1 MKQVSVVK
9 GERPTK
15 SFEEVWK
22 LIEEVRSDPECMRA
36 LRKLIKYHTS

>member
-9 GERPTK
+9 GGM

-22 LIEEVRSDPECMRA
+22 LVEEVRSDPECMKA
-36 LRKLIKYHTS
+36 LNKLIKHHTS